1 MNITVVGAAG
11 RLGQQVAEEASR
23 RSHRVT
29 GLARHPQRMA
39 KPELLSRIAVGDGR
53 DRDIVS
59 GAVVECPGRGA
70 CRHGSGFQA
79 HPAEARV
86 RATAS
91 R

>member
-53 DRDIVS
+53 DQV
-59 GAVVECPGRGA
+59 G
-70 CRHGSGFQA
+70 
-79 HPAEARV
+79 
-86 RATAS
+86 
-91 R
+91 

>member
-39 KPELLSRIAVGDGR
+39 KPELLSRIAVGDG
-53 DRDIVS
+53 D
-59 GAVVECPGRGA
+59 
-70 CRHGSGFQA
+70 H
-79 HPAEARV
+79 HRV
-86 RATAS
+86 RPHHSARDDVAVAAVADGDAG
-91 R
+91 